1 MGLIE
6 ALYNHT
12 WTLTRKTR
20 TGNGHGS
27 FPVTETSVGT
37 VRGRMRPASAN
48 ERTLAAQR
56 QAEVS
61 HVFYCGAD
69 EDVMRDDALS
79 GQGRTWRVVAVRD
92 PSHAGHHL
100 EVDCIEMQKAGQP

>member
-1 MGLIE
+1 MGLIA

-20 TGNGHGS
+20 TSDGHGS
-27 FPVTETSVGT
+27 FPASETTVGT
-37 VRGRMRPASAN
+37 LRGRMRPASAT

-56 QAEVS
+56 LAEIS

-69 EDVMRDDALS
+69 EEVQRDDVLS
-79 GQGRTWRVVAVRD
+79 GEGRTWRVIAVRE
-92 PSHAGHHL
+92 PSYAGHHL
-100 EVDCIEMQKAGQP
+100 EVDCLEQQKAGQP